1 MPQRLPVV
9 SGDDGQWG
17 TILNQYLKKEHYDDA
32 TDNAANGGHQMVTI
46 RPGTGAAGTA
56 PLKIAS
62 GPLLTT
68 PEAGAIEFNTNRLYY
83 TQTTGPA
90 RMTVLAVNDS
100 LGASGDVYYRNSTGD
115 LIRLPVGTAGQV
127 LTVASNVPTWV
138 TPASGGGGGS
148 GLTQQQV
155 MAISSMRI

>member
-9 SGDDGQWG
+9 NGDDGQWG
-17 TILNQYLKKEHYDDA
+17 AILNQYLKKEHYDDT

-46 RPGTGAAGTA
+46 RPGTATAGSA
-56 PLKIAS
+56 PLKLTS
-62 GPLLTT
+62 GTLLAV
-68 PEAGAIEFNTNRLYY
+68 PEVGAVEFNTNRFYY

-90 RMTVLAVNDS
+90 RMTVLAVNDA

-115 LIRLPVGTAGQV
+115 LIRLPIGSAGQV
-127 LTVASNVPTWV
+127 LTVASSVPTWV
-138 TPASGGGGGS
+138 TPATGGGGGMT
-148 GLTQQQV
+148 LQQV